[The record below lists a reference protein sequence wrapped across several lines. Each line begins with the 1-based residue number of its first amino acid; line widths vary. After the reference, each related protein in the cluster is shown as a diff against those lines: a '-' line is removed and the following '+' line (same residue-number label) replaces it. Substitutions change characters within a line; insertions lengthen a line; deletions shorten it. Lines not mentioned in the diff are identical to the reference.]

1 MTQCLI
7 YQPSGLGD
15 ILLSLKIATYF
26 VEEGYEVIF
35 PVCAAYKNLE
45 EKINTSTGIRFY
57 NIEEEF
63 PRKDIYDH

>member
-35 PVCAAYKNLE
+35 PVCAAYKNLD
-45 EKINTSTGIRFY
+45 EKINAGII
-57 NIEEEF
+57 IEIKGF
-63 PRKDIYDH
+63 LFDMN